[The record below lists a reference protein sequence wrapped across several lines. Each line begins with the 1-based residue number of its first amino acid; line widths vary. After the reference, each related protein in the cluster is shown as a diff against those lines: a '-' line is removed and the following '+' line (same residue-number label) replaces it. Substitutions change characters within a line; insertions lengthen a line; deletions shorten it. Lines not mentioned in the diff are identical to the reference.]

1 MKRILAA
8 LLAVAVLMSL
18 FTSVVM
24 ADSSISITADGVYSD
39 DTLAG
44 TMLHVTTECTLGSGQ
59 TIAYYLNG
67 NKVGEATEEG
77 NFAFTSVPGENK
89 LTAKIL
95 NGNDVVAVSNELTY
109 NFKTLVQATNFGTDA
124 FDVVP
129 ASSYYQVPS
138 TGMELVQ
145 EDSNNVLKVS
155 LTQDYI
161 KNLTGDYQFAYPKD
175 GSMMRDKC
183 TDGYIK
189 FGYDIKVAKPAAGI
203 RFFQLK
209 GKYDSSLNRNEY
221 TSYSFKGDEKFVAG
235 TTTHVAVQGSTTASR
250 GNDGFTLNE
259 WHRIQMIADMNTRT
273 VDTYIDNEQILSDVP
288 MYDDLTNP
296 DYIIFAKVFK
306 NAEAS
311 SDLEFYLDNMSLEK
325 MVTPSATL
333 SAPVSAL
340 AGKALAGKKVA
351 LSAKVSGYDGCN
363 YIYNINGVD
372 SEITSS
378 ATYLADVAAGN
389 NTAYVKAV
397 DSNGNTVA
405 TSNVVSYTGICRDFT
420 AHKTYAGDETD
431 KSVLY
436 QFAGEGGEATK
447 EDLSSSADAEDA
459 AHGTVYRFY
468 MKNVSWKNVEFL
480 EGYLDKSAN
489 TLGSVS
495 GQDTISL
502 SWDIKKI
509 KMDSI
514 PQNDYMG
521 LVSYKDTEGNV
532 KSFVPFIFSGDEK
545 LYIATEFKSVNT
557 KNKGIEIPAPNGK
570 WYNFSVIADDVTDM
584 IYLSVNDVIYSS
596 FAFDATEGT
605 TFSMTNS
612 LSNFYIDRFNISRG
626 GSEVNKGEREIYFD
640 NLQWSYAKAPSILT
654 TPVFTNNGL
663 KIDEKA
669 DINYTSPL
677 NIEFNAINEGT
688 DVMCIASI
696 LSTSGG
702 HSELVS
708 VDAASISFTP
718 SDYAKPVN
726 LSLTNLP
733 NDIATGNYT
742 IRIMIWNGTNLA
754 PVCDVIPFS

>member
-1 MKRILAA
+1 MKRILAT

-18 FTSVVM
+18 FTSVAM

-44 TMLHVTTECTLGSGQ
+44 TKLHITSECTLGSGQ

-124 FDVVP
+124 FDAVP
-129 ASSYYQVPS
+129 ASSYYQTPS

-161 KNLTGDYQFAYPKD
+161 KNLTGDYQFAFPKD

-189 FGYDIKVAKPAAGI
+189 FGYDIKISKPAAGI

-209 GKYDSSLNRNEY
+209 GKYDSSLNLNEY
-221 TSYSFKGDEKFVAG
+221 TSYNFKDNKDFVDG
-235 TTTHVAVQGSTTASR
+235 ITTHVAVQGSTTASR

-306 NAEAS
+306 NVEAA

-333 SAPVSAL
+333 SAPES
-340 AGKALAGKKVA
+340 ALAGKKVA
-351 LSAKVSGYDGCN
+351 LNAKVSGYDDCR

-378 ATYLADVAAGN
+378 ATYLAEVVSGE

-397 DSNGNTVA
+397 DSNGNIVA
-405 TSNVVSYTGICRDFT
+405 ASDVVRYAGIYRDFT
-420 AHKTYAGDETD
+420 AHRTYTGLSTDSSVLSQYAGT
-431 KSVLY
+431 
-436 QFAGEGGEATK
+436 GGEVGK
-447 EDLSSSADAEDA
+447 VDLSQSADAEDA

-468 MKNVSWKNVEFL
+468 MKDVHWQSVEFT
-480 EGYLDKSAN
+480 ESKLDTSAN

-521 LVSYKDTEGNV
+521 LVSYKDSTGAV
-532 KSFVPFIFSGDEK
+532 KTFVPFIFSGDET
-545 LYIATEFKSVNT
+545 LYIATEFKSVNK

-612 LSNFYIDRFNISRG
+612 LSNFYIDRFNICRG
-626 GSEVNKGEREIYFD
+626 GSDVNKGEREIYFD
-640 NLQWSYAKAPSILT
+640 NLQWSYAKAPSVLT

-708 VDAASISFTP
+708 VDAASISFKP